1 MMPQGSILDHT
12 LFNIFI
18 NWLEDGI
25 KSTLTE
31 FANNTKLIGEVN
43 TLEGRATLQEDLDRL
58 EKLLE

>member
-1 MMPQGSILDHT
+1 MDHT